1 MTRASRPADARGYD
15 RSPGPRGGRAATT
28 VAALL
33 AVTLAA
39 ACGGDDGGAPAGEA
53 PELEVLF
60 RIDGLVGPRGVAWDS
75 ARARWL
81 VTAGGNGPTPTPGRV
96 ASVGREGK
104 AVDLRAYG
112 GGDGG
117 VTLERPRGIDVRGDR
132 AYLADG
138 RRVVALDLS
147 DRELAF
153 ELEIPGDAPL
163 HDVVVD
169 ERGILFVS
177 DPAADAVYRVAP
189 DGSGWNRLGS
199 AGSLRGPSGLLAE
212 PTAAGPDRVLAAGRG
227 GAVVALEPDSSVT
240 LLAEAPGLGD
250 LDGLQRTPDGHL
262 LVTEP
267 SEGRLLLL
275 RSEPGPTWRPGVAW
289 LEDLDRP
296 ADVLLRD
303 GVLAVPEA
311 GAGRVTFYRVG
322 G

>member
-1 MTRASRPADARGYD
+1 V
-15 RSPGPRGGRAATT
+15 RAAAAL
-28 VAALL
+28 AALL
-33 AVTLAA
+33 AAALAA
-39 ACGGDDGGAPAGEA
+39 ACGDDGDAAPADEA

-60 RIDGLVGPRGVAWDS
+60 RIDGLAAPRGVAWDS
-75 ARARWL
+75 ARGRWL
-81 VTAGGNGPTPTPGRV
+81 VTVAGDDDPAGAGRV
-96 ASVGREGK
+96 AAVGRDGQ

-112 GGDGG
+112 GGNGG
-117 VTLERPRGIDVRGDR
+117 VTLDTPRGIAARGDR
-132 AYLADG
+132 AYVVDG

-153 ELEIPGDAPL
+153 ELDIPGEGPL
-163 HDVVVD
+163 HDVAVD

-177 DPAADAVYRVAP
+177 DPSADAVYRVAP

-212 PTAAGPDRVLAAGRG
+212 PTARGPDRVLAAGRG
-227 GAVVALEPDSSVT
+227 GAVMALEPDSSVT

-250 LDGLQRTPDGHL
+250 LDGLQRTPDGDL

-289 LEDLDRP
+289 LEGLERP
-296 ADVLLRD
+296 ADFLLRD

-311 GAGRVTFYRVG
+311 GAGRVTFYRVAG
-322 G
+322 